1 MRRWIL
7 LLAICGDHAA
17 SPGVREYSRRIWIG
31 GSDELVRLSKT
42 AVTTV
47 GSGEGL
53 LDDNVTSIYEDRHQV
68 VWLATLI
75 GQLY

>member
-1 MRRWIL
+1 MR
-7 LLAICGDHAA
+7 
-17 SPGVREYSRRIWIG
+17 
-31 GSDELVRLSKT
+31 LVRLSKT